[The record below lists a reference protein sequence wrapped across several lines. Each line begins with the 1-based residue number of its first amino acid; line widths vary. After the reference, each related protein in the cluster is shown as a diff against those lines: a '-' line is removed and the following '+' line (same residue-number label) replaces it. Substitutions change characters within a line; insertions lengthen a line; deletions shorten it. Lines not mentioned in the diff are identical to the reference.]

1 MNVSEIITEINQHG
15 FAELPDSLKL
25 NVINDTL
32 WEIEAEE
39 PWPFLEKTIDLT
51 FDGTN
56 DYPTNLPTDFKSV
69 RNLVTRDSSPV
80 TLNPITKQEYRD
92 FYFQYPEAKGTPHS
106 YYVSDKTIH
115 FVPIPPST
123 TVVRLDYIA
132 TQPEVDATTPESG
145 IYLPPRHHRL
155 IVLGALAKLY
165 MADDAV
171 GYAQVAIQMYRA
183 KLELVKADIL
193 MDQWQRP
200 KHITVVDEDD
210 EIDIPIWL

>member
-1 MNVSEIITEINQHG
+1 MNVSDIITELNQHG
-15 FAELPDSLKL
+15 FSELPDSLKV

-39 PWPFLEKTIDLT
+39 PWPFLENTTDLA

-56 DYPTNLPTDFKSV
+56 DYPTNLPSDFKSV
-69 RNLVTRDSSPV
+69 RNLVIRDSSPV
-80 TLNPITKQEYRD
+80 TLDPITKQEYRD
-92 FYFQYPEAKGTPHS
+92 FYFQYPEATGTPHS
-106 YYVSDKTIH
+106 YYVSNKTIH

-123 TVVRLDYIA
+123 TTVRLDYIA
-132 TQPEVDATTPESG
+132 TQPAVTTSTLESA

-165 MADDAV
+165 MADDAI
-171 GYAQVAIQMYRA
+171 GYAQIALQMYRA

-193 MDQWQRP
+193 IEQWQRP
-200 KHITVVDEDD
+200 KHITAVDDD
-210 EIDIPIWL
+210 DDLTLPLWL